1 MRFLWLEVDG
11 FFKIRLEITP
21 VKTAAISADLDES
34 NQYKMMYWF
43 LFFNKK
49 KQNKRKTKPKK
60 PKRKQKLRA
69 QCK

>member
-21 VKTAAISADLDES
+21 VKTAAVSADLDES

-49 KQNKRKTKPKK
+49 PKAKGKQNQKKTQKKTKVESSV
-60 PKRKQKLRA
+60 
-69 QCK
+69 